1 MAASTTVS
9 SFDAAMKQIYR
20 PSNVENLT
28 YRRRPLFGMLAKNEG
43 FGGRNQPIVIQY
55 ANPAGGRSAT
65 FATAQSNRSAMKLSA
80 FLLTRVSDYQI
91 CTIDSEVI
99 EATRG
104 DTYAFLSALKQ
115 KTDSAFNSLSDAIE
129 SALFRSG
136 SGALAQVSSVTAN
149 PDSGSGYTTNDRIV
163 LLYPDDVTNFEV
175 DMSLVCS
182 ATDGAALSSSPASA
196 TVTKIDRTNGYVQVT
211 DLGSTDWGTSGYF
224 LYVEGDAQNAGTAVK
239 LSGLNAW
246 MPTSAS
252 TSFFGVNQTL
262 DSRLAGLYFDSS
274 SDSMEDAII
283 DLQSKIGREGGAV
296 DTYICHNSQ
305 YRRLIKELGA
315 KKIYADTMAQG
326 GKGDEATIGYRSVV
340 VDGDYGEIRVVPAN
354 KCPVKYGY
362 GLQKDTWT
370 FHTLGAATKFLMED
384 GLRILRQAS
393 SDGYEMRMVMRGN
406 LACTAPVWNGRHLLP
421 TP

>member
-55 ANPAGGRSAT
+55 GNPAGGRSAT
-65 FATAQSNRSAMKLSA
+65 FATAQANRSAIKMSA

-136 SGALAQVSSVTAN
+136 SGALGQIGSISAN
-149 PDSGSGYTTNDRIV
+149 VDGTDDRIV

-175 DMSLVCS
+175 DMELVCS
-182 ATDGAALSSSPASA
+182 ATDGSAVLSTPGSA
-196 TVTKIDRTNGYVQVT
+196 TITKIDRTNGYLQVD
-211 DLGSTDWGTSGYF
+211 DLTAGTDWDDGSNYF
-224 LYVEGDAQNAGTAVK
+224 LYVEGDAANAGANVK
-239 LSGLNAW
+239 VSGLNAW
-246 MPTSAS
+246 MPTTVSA
-252 TSFFGVNQTL
+252 TTFFGVNRSYDT
-262 DSRLAGLYFDSS
+262 RLQGMYFDSS
-274 SDSMEDAII
+274 SDSMEDAVI

-315 KKIYADTMAQG
+315 KKIYADTMASS
-326 GKGDEATIGYRSVV
+326 GKGEEASIGYRSVV
-340 VDGDYGEIRVVPAN
+340 IDGDYGEIRVVPAN

-393 SDGYEMRMVMRGN
+393 TDGYEMRMVMRGN